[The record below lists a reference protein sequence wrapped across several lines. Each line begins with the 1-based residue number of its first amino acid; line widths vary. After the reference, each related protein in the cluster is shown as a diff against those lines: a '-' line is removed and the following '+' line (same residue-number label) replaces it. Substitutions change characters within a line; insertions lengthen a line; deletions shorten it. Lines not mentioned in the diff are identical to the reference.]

1 METDVRMTSEQAEK
15 EVEQFKKIFD
25 IVRILSAED
34 LHVGE
39 KSRTVQRSFREIE
52 ADEADFCGRERACE
66 NCISAAFR
74 EKTQKVKME
83 YWGSTLYEVT
93 GRYVEIDEEP
103 CVMELI
109 RKLSQ
114 DAFVN
119 VKEQK
124 KLFEKLT
131 GYREELYM
139 DALTGAYNRRYYE
152 EKLKKK
158 ILSAGVAMIDVDDFK
173 LYNDTFGHEAGDAVL
188 VTLVDIIKHLIRRT
202 DSLVRYGGDEF
213 LLLMPDV
220 TETIFFKKLK
230 KIQQNIQNADI
241 DGYEG
246 IRLSVSIGGVIT
258 KGQKIEEVA
267 AKADKFMYRAKN
279 QKNVVVTEWSTKED
293 TCDKE
298 KIKPQILIVDDSA
311 LNRMILSEILK
322 EDYRILEAES
332 GEECLKMLDGQGL
345 GISMVLLDIVM
356 SGMDGFEVL
365 GQMNRNHWIEEIPVI
380 MISSEDSESY
390 IRRAYEMGVSDYI
403 SRPFDA
409 KIVYQRVFNTIKLY
423 SKQRRLISLVTNQIK
438 EKEKSSRVMV
448 GILSQ
453 IVEFRNG
460 ESGLHVQHINIL
472 TRLLLARLVQKTGQ
486 YSLSWTDQHIIT
498 MASAL
503 HDIGKIGIDE
513 KILNKPGAL
522 TAEEFEIMKSHTV
535 IGASIL
541 KSLEL
546 YQEEPL
552 VKVATEICRWH
563 HERYD
568 GKGYPDGLRGE
579 EIPISAQVVSM
590 ADVYDALISERVY
603 KKGYSHEK
611 AMQMILAGECGA
623 FNPLLLECLQ
633 DIQQEISDGL
643 PMDEEEGIESKQR
656 EYGIIIPKFSQI
668 PKELGGKR
676 EMIE

>member
-1 METDVRMTSEQAEK
+1 M
-15 EVEQFKKIFD
+15 
-25 IVRILSAED
+25 
-34 LHVGE
+34 
-39 KSRTVQRSFREIE
+39 
-52 ADEADFCGRERACE
+52 
-66 NCISAAFR
+66 
-74 EKTQKVKME
+74 
-83 YWGSTLYEVT
+83 
-93 GRYVEIDEEP
+93 
-103 CVMELI
+103 
-109 RKLSQ
+109 
-114 DAFVN
+114 
-119 VKEQK
+119 
-124 KLFEKLT
+124 
-131 GYREELYM
+131 
-139 DALTGAYNRRYYE
+139 
-152 EKLKKK
+152 
-158 ILSAGVAMIDVDDFK
+158 
-173 LYNDTFGHEAGDAVL
+173 
-188 VTLVDIIKHLIRRT
+188 
-202 DSLVRYGGDEF
+202 
-213 LLLMPDV
+213 
-220 TETIFFKKLK
+220 
-230 KIQQNIQNADI
+230 
-241 DGYEG
+241 
-246 IRLSVSIGGVIT
+246 
-258 KGQKIEEVA
+258 
-267 AKADKFMYRAKN
+267 
-279 QKNVVVTEWSTKED
+279 
-293 TCDKE
+293 
-298 KIKPQILIVDDSA
+298 
-311 LNRMILSEILK
+311 
-322 EDYRILEAES
+322 
-332 GEECLKMLDGQGL
+332 
-345 GISMVLLDIVM
+345 
-356 SGMDGFEVL
+356 
-365 GQMNRNHWIEEIPVI
+365 
-380 MISSEDSESY
+380 
-390 IRRAYEMGVSDYI
+390 
-403 SRPFDA
+403 
-409 KIVYQRVFNTIKLY
+409 
-423 SKQRRLISLVTNQIK
+423 TNQIK

-668 PKELGGKR
+668 SKELGGKR

>member
-1 METDVRMTSEQAEK
+1 METDVRMTSEQAQK
-15 EVEQFKKIFD
+15 EIEQFKKIFD
-25 IVRILSAED
+25 IVRILDTDTLQRREQSH
-34 LHVGE
+34 L
-39 KSRTVQRSFREIE
+39 VQGSLKEVNAREL
-52 ADEADFCGRERACE
+52 CGRERACE
-66 NCISAAFR
+66 NCISAAALR
-74 EKTQKVKME
+74 EKTQKIKME
-83 YWGSTLYEVT
+83 YWGSALYEVT
-93 GRYVEIDEEP
+93 ARYVEIEDEP

-109 RKLSQ
+109 RQLTP

-158 ILSAGVAMIDVDDFK
+158 VMSAGVAMIDVDDFK
-173 LYNDTFGHEAGDAVL
+173 LYNDTFGHDAGDAVL
-188 VTLVDIIKHLIRRT
+188 VTLVDIIKQLIRRT

-213 LLLMPDV
+213 LLLMPDI
-220 TETIFFKKLK
+220 TEEIFSKKLK
-230 KIQQNIQNADI
+230 KIQKNLQNTDIQ
-241 DGYEG
+241 GYEG
-246 IRLSVSIGGVIT
+246 IRLSVSIGGIIT
-258 KGQKIEEVA
+258 KGQTIEEA
-267 AKADKFMYRAKN
+267 AVKADKFMYRAKN

-322 EDYRILEAES
+322 EDYRILEAED
-332 GEECLKMLDGQGL
+332 GNECLEMLDQHGL
-345 GISMVLLDIVM
+345 GISLVLLDIVM
-356 SGMDGFEVL
+356 PGMDGFEVL
-365 GQMNRNHWIEEIPVI
+365 GHMNRNHWIEEIPVI
-380 MISSEDSESY
+380 MISSEDSDSY

-409 KIVYQRVFNTIKLY
+409 RIVYQRVFNTIKLY
-423 SKQRRLISLVTNQIK
+423 SKQRRLIALVTNQIK

-472 TRLLLARLVQKTGQ
+472 TRLLLARLVQKTGK
-486 YSLSWTDQHIIT
+486 YSLSWSDQHIIT

-513 KILNKPGAL
+513 KILNKPGPL
-522 TAEEFEIMKSHTV
+522 TAEEFEIMKNHTV

-541 KSLEL
+541 ESLEL
-546 YQEEPL
+546 YQDEPL
-552 VKVATEICRWH
+552 VRVALEICRWH

-568 GKGYPDGLRGE
+568 GRGYPDGLKGE
-579 EIPISAQVVSM
+579 EIPISAQVVAM

-643 PMDEEEGIESKQR
+643 PTDEDEGMESEQK
-656 EYGIIIPKFSQI
+656 EYGIIIPKFS
-668 PKELGGKR
+668 
-676 EMIE
+676 

>member
-1 METDVRMTSEQAEK
+1 
-15 EVEQFKKIFD
+15 
-25 IVRILSAED
+25 
-34 LHVGE
+34 
-39 KSRTVQRSFREIE
+39 
-52 ADEADFCGRERACE
+52 
-66 NCISAAFR
+66 
-74 EKTQKVKME
+74 
-83 YWGSTLYEVT
+83 
-93 GRYVEIDEEP
+93 
-103 CVMELI
+103 
-109 RKLSQ
+109 
-114 DAFVN
+114 
-119 VKEQK
+119 
-124 KLFEKLT
+124 
-131 GYREELYM
+131 
-139 DALTGAYNRRYYE
+139 
-152 EKLKKK
+152 
-158 ILSAGVAMIDVDDFK
+158 
-173 LYNDTFGHEAGDAVL
+173 
-188 VTLVDIIKHLIRRT
+188 
-202 DSLVRYGGDEF
+202 
-213 LLLMPDV
+213 
-220 TETIFFKKLK
+220 
-230 KIQQNIQNADI
+230 
-241 DGYEG
+241 
-246 IRLSVSIGGVIT
+246 
-258 KGQKIEEVA
+258 
-267 AKADKFMYRAKN
+267 
-279 QKNVVVTEWSTKED
+279 
-293 TCDKE
+293 
-298 KIKPQILIVDDSA
+298 
-311 LNRMILSEILK
+311 
-322 EDYRILEAES
+322 
-332 GEECLKMLDGQGL
+332 
-345 GISMVLLDIVM
+345 
-356 SGMDGFEVL
+356 
-365 GQMNRNHWIEEIPVI
+365 
-380 MISSEDSESY
+380 
-390 IRRAYEMGVSDYI
+390 MGVSDYI

-460 ESGLHVQHINIL
+460 ESGRHVQHINIL

>member
-34 LHVGE
+34 LHVRE

-66 NCISAAFR
+66 NCISAAAFR

-158 ILSAGVAMIDVDDFK
+158 VLSAGVAMIDVDDFK

-188 VTLVDIIKHLIRRT
+188 VTLVDIIKHLVRRT

-220 TETIFFKKLK
+220 TETIFLKKLK

-258 KGQKIEEVA
+258 KGQKIGEVA

-298 KIKPQILIVDDSA
+298 KIKPQILIVDDST

-322 EDYRILEAES
+322 EDY
-332 GEECLKMLDGQGL
+332 
-345 GISMVLLDIVM
+345 
-356 SGMDGFEVL
+356 
-365 GQMNRNHWIEEIPVI
+365 WIEEIPVI